1 MMDRREEGR
10 LYQQKVAKMTAAE
23 KDQEMLRDLN
33 AMLAELGEPP
43 VKDVATM
50 KRKLSEP
57 IPVPEPLPKPKK
69 MTFWQKLRYVLE

>member
-1 MMDRREEGR
+1 
-10 LYQQKVAKMTAAE
+10 MTDDE
-23 KDQEMLRDLN
+23 KDQEMLRILN
-33 AMLAELGEPP
+33 SILFELGEPP